1 MRALKVLVVVMGV
14 LIIVGT
20 ATLIAVIAHRMAA
33 PAAGPGAHGTTASA
47 DTAVPSAAPPAVPS
61 ATPPAAAPVAP
72 FARLL
77 DEPDGTRISGMTA
90 AGDRLAVALQ
100 GGGPDRIVLIDPRD
114 GHVAGR
120 LRIGH

>member
-47 DTAVPSAAPPAVPS
+47 DTAVPSAAPPA
-61 ATPPAAAPVAP
+61 AAPVAP

-114 GHVAGR
+114 GRVAGR
-120 LRIGH
+120 LRIGR